1 MDVREDTA
9 DVHGAPAAVP
19 VRAIDLVLSSTGH
32 FGSQRRGHEG
42 NRRTQLALWPPALI
56 SIPIRKWGGRKPPP
70 HLLTFWSGTRLGWL
84 E

>member
-1 MDVREDTA
+1 MSERTTA
-9 DVHGAPAAVP
+9 DVHEAPAAVP

-56 SIPIRKWGGRKPPP
+56 SIPIRKWGGGGEAPDSSVDFLVA
-70 HLLTFWSGTRLGWL
+70 HQAWLT
-84 E
+84 